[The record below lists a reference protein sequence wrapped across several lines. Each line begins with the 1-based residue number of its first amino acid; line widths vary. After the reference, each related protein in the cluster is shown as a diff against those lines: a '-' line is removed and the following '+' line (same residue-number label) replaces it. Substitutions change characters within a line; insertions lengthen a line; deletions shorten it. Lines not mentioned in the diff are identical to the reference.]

1 MPDQKSKTVCN
12 IDSKQSESPSTDL
25 SCLTTDP
32 TDRYKDIHRFPIEFW
47 RWRPKPPI
55 NLIEH
60 SLFWTSIWLKNS
72 THQFHILLRVVQGY
86 ETFQPQTVTQSRS

>member
-1 MPDQKSKTVCN
+1 MPDQMLKTVCS

-32 TDRYKDIHRFPIEFW
+32 TDRHKDIHRFPIELW
-47 RWRPKPPI
+47 HRRRRLLI
-55 NLIEH
+55 NLIEGLLT
-60 SLFWTSIWLKNS
+60 STSIFVENL
-72 THQFHILLRVVQGY
+72 THHFHTVSRVVQGY